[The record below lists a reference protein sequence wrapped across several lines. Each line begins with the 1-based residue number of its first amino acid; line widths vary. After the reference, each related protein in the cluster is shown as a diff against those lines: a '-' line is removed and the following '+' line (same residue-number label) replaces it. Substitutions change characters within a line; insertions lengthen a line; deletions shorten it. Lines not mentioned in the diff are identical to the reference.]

1 MTPLATL
8 LLLAFHPPVTWQA
21 HRPPA
26 IHDVYGARLGQYTL
40 PRGGSAQLLR
50 VECTVKGVCEGART
64 HADAYAGA
72 ACAGRIG
79 TAPLGCPVDNR
90 GYSVHT
96 ITLGKRWARI
106 TFDLPTGAV
115 LEVLTVDRSV
125 AEGSLYGFLVPGPR
139 ADLAEFVART
149 KAFTK

>member
-40 PRGGSAQLLR
+40 PRGGSVQLLR
-50 VECTVKGVCEGART
+50 VQCTVKGGCEGAQT
-64 HADAYAGA
+64 HADQYAGA
-72 ACAGRIG
+72 ACDGKIGAG
-79 TAPLGCPVDNR
+79 PVPCRVNKR
-90 GYSVHT
+90 GHSINTMTH
-96 ITLGKRWARI
+96 GKRWARI

-115 LEVLTVDRSV
+115 LQILAVDRSV
-125 AEGSLYGFLVPGPR
+125 AEGYLYGFIFLGPPP
-139 ADLAEFVART
+139 DLAEFVART